1 MVKLSNGNKTC
12 SAYDRKAYAKYD
24 EYSVKSTQLL
34 MNKMAKNR
42 WRFTTPLPSTICEE
56 NSLQW
61 TIDF

>member
-12 SAYDRKAYAKYD
+12 SDCDRKAYAKYD

-34 MNKMAKNR
+34 MNKMAKNYY
-42 WRFTTPLPSTICEE
+42 STSILDCEE

>member
-12 SAYDRKAYAKYD
+12 SDYDRKAYAKYD

-42 WRFTTPLPSTICEE
+42 
-56 NSLQW
+56 
-61 TIDF
+61 